1 MKGAVMR
8 RRRKN
13 NPLLMRIV
21 GITILA
27 HIIALPI
34 LAHFEAF
41 KVIRRDFIDTRLI
54 NLPPP
59 QKIAEKPERKRDV
72 KQPPRKAKATHKS
85 AEKVAQAH
93 HAPKSNLTQPKLI
106 ASAPGTGN
114 GGSDANSVNANGS
127 GQMGVVPTNIKPA
140 AKQTGPPKETVTK
153 PVEETTPPPPPPK
166 PVEKPK
172 KPEQIAQV
180 PQIVNTPPPVNPQPI
195 FTKAV
200 AISAPDPTIPDDIR
214 TSDINKTLVLL
225 VTVTANGDPT
235 DIQILQS
242 SGVDELDRETVDVI
256 KRWKFKPAT
265 MNGQPVDSQV
275 RLHFDFEVNG

>member
-1 MKGAVMR
+1 MR

-13 NPLLMRIV
+13 NPLLLRIV
-21 GITILA
+21 GITILV

-59 QKIAEKPERKRDV
+59 QKIAEKPQRKSAV
-72 KQPPRKAKATHKS
+72 KHPQHKAKATHKS
-85 AEKVAQAH
+85 PEKVAQAH
-93 HAPKSNLTQPKLI
+93 HVPKSNLTQPKLI

-127 GQMGVVPTNIKPA
+127 GQMGVVPTNLKPT
-140 AKQTGPPKETVTK
+140 AKQTGTPKETVTK
-153 PVEETTPPPPPPK
+153 PTKETPPPPPPK
-166 PVEKPK
+166 PKPVVKPK
-172 KPEQIAQV
+172 KPEQIAQL
-180 PQIVNTPPPVNPQPI
+180 PQVVNTPPPVNPQPI

-200 AISAPDPTIPDDIR
+200 AISAPDPTIPDDVR

-235 DIQILQS
+235 DMQILQS
-242 SGVDELDRETVDVI
+242 SGVDELDRETEAVI

>member
-1 MKGAVMR
+1 MR

-21 GITILA
+21 GVTILV

-41 KVIRRDFIDTRLI
+41 KIIRRDFIDTRLI

-59 QKIAEKPERKRDV
+59 QKIAEKPERKRAV
-72 KQPPRKAKATHKS
+72 KPPHKAKAAHKTP
-85 AEKVAQAH
+85 EKVAQAH
-93 HAPKSNLTQPKLI
+93 HVPKSNLTQPKLI
-106 ASAPGTGN
+106 ASAPGTGS

-127 GQMGVVPTNIKPA
+127 GQMGVVPTNMKPA

-153 PVEETTPPPPPPK
+153 PAKATTPPPPPQPK
-166 PVEKPK
+166 SVVKPK

-180 PQIVNTPPPVNPQPI
+180 PQVVNTPPPVNPQPI
-195 FTKAV
+195 FTKAI

-225 VTVTANGDPT
+225 VTVMANGDPA
-235 DIQILQS
+235 DMQILQS
-242 SGVDELDRETVDVI
+242 SGVDQLDRETEKVI

-265 MNGQPVDSQV
+265 INGQPVDSQV

>member
-1 MKGAVMR
+1 MR

-21 GITILA
+21 GITILL
-27 HIIALPI
+27 HVIALPI

-59 QKIAEKPERKRDV
+59 QKIAEKPEQKRAV
-72 KQPPRKAKATHKS
+72 KQPPHKAKSMHKS
-85 AEKVAQAH
+85 ATKVAAH
-93 HAPKSNLTQPKLI
+93 HAPKNNLTQPKLI

-114 GGSDANSVNANGS
+114 GSGDANSVNANGS
-127 GQMGVVPTNIKPA
+127 GRMGVVPTNINPA
-140 AKQTGPPKETVTK
+140 PKHTAPPKRTAVK
-153 PVEETTPPPPPPK
+153 PVKETTPQP
-166 PVEKPK
+166 
-172 KPEQIAQV
+172 IAQAKPTV
-180 PQIVNTPPPVNPQPI
+180 TPKQPIRIAQAPPVVNTPPPPVNPQPV

-200 AISAPDPTIPDDIR
+200 AISAPDPTIPDDVR

-225 VTVTANGDPT
+225 VTVTSNGDPT
-235 DIQILQS
+235 GMQVIQS
-242 SGVDELDRETVDVI
+242 SGVNELDRETEDVV

-265 MNGQPVDSQV
+265 MDGQPVDSQV